1 MQLLET
7 WQSTVATNLANAST
21 PGYQKA
27 VFSVSAEAGTSQS
40 GNAAAA
46 GVSPKGAV
54 GQSYLDG
61 AIRSTGNPNDFTTQ
75 KSGFFALSGPGGQ
88 QLYTKDGEFHLD
100 SEGVL
105 VNKMGYAVQ
114 AEGGSLNVDLQK
126 GLITAMPDGTISQ
139 DGQSVGK
146 LAVFTFNNPQALV
159 RASGSYF
166 QDINGDAGATPMEEP
181 GVLQGHLMGSSVAPL
196 GEMVSMIQVSRA
208 YEMSQ
213 KLIRESDERLDRA
226 IQAFSI

>member
-1 MQLLET
+1 MQLLEA

-27 VFSVSAEAGTSQS
+27 VFSVSAEGAPAANGT
-40 GNAAAA
+40 AAAA
-46 GVSPKGAV
+46 SVRPKGLV

-75 KSGFFALSGPGGQ
+75 QSGFFAVSGPGGQ

-105 VNKMGYAVQ
+105 VNKMGYVVQ
-114 AEGGSLNVDLQK
+114 AEGGSLTVDLQK
-126 GLITAMPDGTISQ
+126 GPITAMADGTISQ

-146 LAVFTFNNPQALV
+146 LAVFQFNNQQALV

-166 QDINGDAGATPMEEP
+166 QDVDGGAEAIQMEDP

-196 GEMVSMIQVSRA
+196 GEMVSMIEVSRA

-226 IQAFSI
+226 IQAFSV